1 MRTRGG
7 SRSRAQ
13 RETRMGQDRPRLFF
27 RFFFRLFLRLFL
39 RLFFRLFFRSFVVFL
54 LPPTFVR
61 RVRVAGELGCPS
73 ITHSVVGDSNW
84 SCNGGEGNSLLPW
97 PSSRM

>member
-13 RETRMGQDRPRLFF
+13 RETRMGQDHPRLFF
-27 RFFFRLFLRLFL
+27 RFFFRFFF
-39 RLFFRLFFRSFVVFL
+39 RLFFRLFFRCFSFASYF
-54 LPPTFVR
+54 FVR